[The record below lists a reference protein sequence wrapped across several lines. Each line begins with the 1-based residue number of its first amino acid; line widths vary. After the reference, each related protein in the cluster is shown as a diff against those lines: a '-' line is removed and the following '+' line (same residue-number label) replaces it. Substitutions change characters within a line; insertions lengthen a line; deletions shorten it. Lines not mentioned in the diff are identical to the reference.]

1 MAVNQ
6 GGVQSIA
13 GVVLPLDSVEEFSLQ
28 TQAGPETGRNP
39 GGTVNMVI
47 KSGTNQLH
55 GSAYYYNRNEALA
68 ASTPFAP
75 AGSPKN
81 KLRNQQYG
89 FATGGPIL
97 RDRTFF
103 FVTYEEQKFLIGNQA
118 KSTEPSLSYQQSA
131 NQVLQFYGLP
141 ENPVS
146 TSLPGTIWPSGALT
160 GPAAENNYFNPNAES
175 GYSHNGLVK
184 LDQTS
189 TRTIDSP
196 FAGS

>member
-1 MAVNQ
+1 
-6 GGVQSIA
+6 
-13 GVVLPLDSVEEFSLQ
+13 
-28 TQAGPETGRNP
+28 
-39 GGTVNMVI
+39 MVI

-118 KSTEPSLSYQQSA
+118 QSTEPSLSYQQSA
-131 NQVLQFYGLP
+131 NQVLQYYGLP

-146 TSLPGTIWPSGALT
+146 ASLLGTIWPS
-160 GPAAENNYFNPNAES
+160 
-175 GYSHNGLVK
+175 
-184 LDQTS
+184 
-189 TRTIDSP
+189 
-196 FAGS
+196 